1 MFTVRR
7 LILHNVRISD
17 EWEEHTIK
25 KSLAVFLLTDEE
37 FMFLQGLPR
46 EYEYHE
52 FDNEFY
58 VDRHPSLL
66 REGIDNEDFLQDYEQ
81 HLTDKFFVLYE
92 YQMVEE
98 DG

>member
-7 LILHNVRISD
+7 LIVHNVRVSD

-25 KSLAVFLLTDEE
+25 KSSAVFLLTDEE
-37 FMFLQGLPR
+37 FMFLRNLPR
-46 EYEYHE
+46 EYKYHE

-66 REGIDNEDFLQDYEQ
+66 REGIENEEFLQDYEQ

-98 DG
+98 DE

>member
-1 MFTVRR
+1 MFSVRR
-7 LILHNVRISD
+7 LITHDVRISD
-17 EWEEHTIK
+17 EWEEHRIK
-25 KSLAVFLLTDEE
+25 KSSAVFLLTDEE
-37 FMFLQGLPR
+37 FMYLKELPR
-46 EYEYHE
+46 EYKYHE

-66 REGIDNEDFLQDYEQ
+66 REGIDNKEFLEDYEQ

-98 DG
+98 DE